1 MQIKLKTD
9 YCGMNKKQK
18 IYAIISLA
26 LIVLTVVLYILFSK
40 QTLCKKVEIEFVDTG
55 NQNIISKED
64 VKQIIFSEYKNL
76 LGSPI
81 DNVNLGLLERKIERY
96 PSIKNADVFKE
107 INGVLGIKVE
117 QRKPI
122 LRVFSNSGKG
132 FYIDEEGEL
141 MPLSDKG
148 TVRVLTS
155 NGNINYN
162 YKGGIVKVYSDT
174 TVSKTLKELYTL
186 AKYIDDDDFLKAQ
199 TEQVYVTNKNE
210 YELVPVVGNQI
221 IMLGDMYDY
230 EKKLKHLK
238 QFYLHYLNQH
248 SWKKYTYIN
257 LKYKGQI
264 VCTKR

>member
-1 MQIKLKTD
+1 
-9 YCGMNKKQK
+9 MNKKQK
-18 IYAIISLA
+18 IFAIFSLT
-26 LIVLTVVLYILFSK
+26 LIGLTVVLYILFSK
-40 QTLCKKVEIEFVDTG
+40 QTLCEKVEIEFVDTG
-55 NQNIISKED
+55 NQNIIGKDD
-64 VKQIIFSEYKNL
+64 VNEIVFSEYKNL
-76 LGSPI
+76 IGSPI
-81 DNVNLGLLERKIERY
+81 DNVNLGLLERKIEHY
-96 PSIKNADVFKE
+96 PSIKNADVFKK
-107 INGVLGIKVE
+107 INGVLGITVE

-122 LRVFSNSGKG
+122 LRVFSTSGKG

-141 MPLSDKG
+141 MPISDKG
-148 TVRVLTS
+148 AVRVLMS

-174 TVSKTLKELYTL
+174 TVSETLKELYTL
-186 AKYIDDDDFLKAQ
+186 AKYISADEFLKAQ

-230 EKKLKHLK
+230 EKKLHHLK
-238 QFYLHYLNQH
+238 QFYLQYLNRH
-248 SWKKYTYIN
+248 SWKKYSYIN